1 MKILKPNYKENR
13 IINMSAKNA
22 TPIRQQYLDIKKN
35 YPDAILFFR
44 LGDFYETFDED
55 AEITS
60 RELDI
65 VLTGR
70 NVAKGQ
76 KIPMAGIPYHAAD
89 NYISR
94 LIEKGYHV
102 AICEQ
107 IGEQP
112 KKGIFPREV
121 IRLVTPGTVIEPGL
135 IKNEKNNYLIALF
148 LHESTAGLAFLD
160 ISTGEIGVSHF
171 NDNEF
176 HNRLNAEISRLH
188 PSEILLPES
197 IHLPFAEQYHLTSLP
212 DWKFELGRSEQLL
225 KNQFR
230 VASLDG
236 FGLKNKPAAV
246 AALGAIL
253 GYVKES
259 DPQALALFTDLSFY
273 AIDDHMVLDEATRRN
288 LELTETILKVSE
300 AGSLLGVMDKTRTPM
315 GKRMIRRWV
324 NQPLIHAPEITERL
338 DAVEYLLENG
348 LDRLELQKQLK
359 TAADIERIINRVV
372 AQHAVPR
379 DLVAL
384 RETLEILPAI
394 LQKINGRIAML
405 DREADAIDD
414 CKYEFT
420 SLQKSITDEPPATLA
435 HTGIIRPG
443 YSSELD
449 EIVQSTKNSRDY
461 IANLEKVEKAR
472 TGIKSLKVGFNKVFG
487 YYIEISNSYVNQAPQ
502 EYIRKQTLVNAERFI
517 TPKLKE
523 YETIV
528 LNAEENIHAIEAR
541 VFKEI
546 CAELKKSSRKLL
558 AVSRYLGMLDVLA
571 AFAQAA
577 SENNYVRPKLSEDK
591 HLLIKNGRHP
601 VVEKTRLDIS
611 FVPNDTLFTNGD
623 NIQVI
628 TGPNMS
634 GKSTYLRQV
643 ALIVLLA
650 QIGSFVPADA
660 AEIGIV
666 DRIFTRIGAQ
676 DEIHAGQ
683 STFMVEMIETA
694 NILHNASDKSLLILD
709 EIGRGTSTY
718 DGLSIAWAVL
728 EYIHNHPRLKSRTL
742 FATHYHEL
750 TQLPDV
756 LPNIKNYN
764 VAVSEVDNKVIFL
777 HKIVPG
783 GADRSYGIHVAQLAG
798 IPGPVI
804 TRANEILAQ
813 LEGQARQLE
822 LRDEAAHPTQMVLFE
837 QESPVLKDI
846 KKLDPNSLS
855 PIEALNKIYQWKKE
869 LDQD

>member
-1 MKILKPNYKENR
+1 
-13 IINMSAKNA
+13 MSSKNA
-22 TPIRQQYLDIKKN
+22 TPIRQQYLDIKKD

-55 AEITS
+55 AEIAS

-76 KIPMAGIPYHAAD
+76 KVPMAGIPYHAAD

-94 LIEKGYHV
+94 LIDKGYHV

-135 IKNEKNNYLIALF
+135 IKNEKNNYLVSLF
-148 LHESTAGLAFLD
+148 LQDSTAGLAFLD
-160 ISTGEIGVSHF
+160 ISTGEIGVSYF
-171 NDNEF
+171 TDNEF

-197 IHLPFAEQYHLTSLP
+197 VHLPFTEQFHVTALP

-225 KNQFR
+225 KTQFH

-236 FGLKNKPAAV
+236 FGLKNKPSAV
-246 AALGAIL
+246 AALGAVL

-259 DPQALALFTDLSFY
+259 DPQALALFTDLNFY
-273 AIDDHMVLDEATRRN
+273 AIEDHMVLDEATRRN

-300 AGSLLGVMDKTRTPM
+300 AGSLLGVLDKTRTPM

-324 NQPLIHAPEITERL
+324 NQPLIHAPEIKERL
-338 DAVEYLLENG
+338 DAVQYLLENG

-359 TAADIERIINRVV
+359 AVADIERIINRVI

-384 RETLEILPAI
+384 RETLESLPEIL
-394 LQKINGRIAML
+394 KKTDGRIPLL
-405 DREADAIDD
+405 DNEAASIDD
-414 CKYEFT
+414 CADEF
-420 SLQKSITDEPPATLA
+420 SLLQKSITDEPPATLA
-435 HTGIIRPG
+435 HTGIIRAG

-449 EIVQSTKNSRDY
+449 EIMRSTKNSRDY
-461 IANLEKVEKAR
+461 IASLEKVEKER
-472 TGIKSLKVGFNKVFG
+472 TGIKTLKVGFNKVFG
-487 YYIEISNSYVNQAPQ
+487 YYIEISNSYADQAPE

-546 CAELKKSSRKLL
+546 CAELKKSAKKLL

-571 AFAQAA
+571 SFAQVA
-577 SENNYVRPKLSEDK
+577 SENNYVRPKLSEDT
-591 HLLIKNGRHP
+591 HLQIRNGRHP

-611 FVPNDTLFTNGD
+611 FVPNDTYFTNGD

-650 QIGSFVPADA
+650 QIGSFVPAES

-694 NILHNASDKSLLILD
+694 NILHNATDKSLLILD

-813 LEGQARQLE
+813 LEGQSRQLE
-822 LRDEAAHPTQMVLFE
+822 LKDEAARPTQMALFE
-837 QESPVLKDI
+837 HESPVLKDI

-855 PIEALNKIYQWKKE
+855 PIEALNKIYQWKKD
-869 LDQD
+869 LDKG

>member
-1 MKILKPNYKENR
+1 
-13 IINMSAKNA
+13 MSAINA

-60 RELDI
+60 RELDL

-76 KIPMAGIPYHAAD
+76 KVPMAGIPYHAAD

-107 IGEQP
+107 IGDQP
-112 KKGIFPREV
+112 QKGLFPREV

-135 IKNEKNNYLIALF
+135 IKNEKNNYLVSVFIQDHA
-148 LHESTAGLAFLD
+148 TGLAYLD
-160 ISTGEIGVSHF
+160 ISTGEIGISCF
-171 NDNEF
+171 EDQDF
-176 HNRLNAEISRLH
+176 HNRLNAELSRLH
-188 PSEILLPES
+188 PSEIILPES
-197 IHLPFAEQYHLTSLP
+197 LKIDLPFNYHFTRLP
-212 DWKFELGRSEQLL
+212 DWKFEIGRAEQIL
-225 KNQFR
+225 KKQFK

-236 FGLKNKPAAV
+236 FGLKGKPEAI

-253 GYVKES
+253 GYVKNS
-259 DPQALALFTDLSFY
+259 DPQALALFTDLNFY
-273 AIDDHMVLDEATRRN
+273 SIEDHMVLDESTRRN
-288 LELTETILKVSE
+288 LELTETIFKGTES
-300 AGSLLGVMDKTRTPM
+300 GSLLDVIDKTRTPM
-315 GKRMIRRWV
+315 GKRMIRRWL
-324 NQPLIHAPEITERL
+324 NQPLIDAGEINARL
-338 DAVEYLLENG
+338 DAVDFFVKKG
-348 LDRLELQKQLK
+348 LDRQELQKQLK
-359 TAADIERIINRVV
+359 SVSDIERIVNRIISE
-372 AQHAVPR
+372 HAVPR

-384 RETLEILPAI
+384 RDTLEALPGILSKLNSTVAI
-394 LQKINGRIAML
+394 LKH
-405 DREADAIDD
+405 DPSSFDD
-414 CKYEFT
+414 CSPEAALLKR
-420 SLQKSITDEPPATLA
+420 SIVDEPPATLA

-443 YSSELD
+443 FSAELD
-449 EIVQSTKNSRDY
+449 EVIQSTKNSRDY
-461 IANLEKVEKAR
+461 IANLEKVEKQR
-472 TGIKSLKVGFNKVFG
+472 TGIKTLKVGYNKVFG
-487 YYIEISNSYVNQAPQ
+487 YYIEISNSYVDQAPP
-502 EYIRKQTLVNAERFI
+502 EYIRKQTLVNGERFI
-517 TPKLKE
+517 TPELKE

-528 LNAEENIHAIEAR
+528 LNAEENIHAIENR

-546 CAELKKSSRKLL
+546 CMEIKKSSAKLL
-558 AVSRYLGMLDVLA
+558 NASRFLGMLDVLLS
-571 AFAQAA
+571 FAQVAVD
-577 SENNYVRPKLSEDK
+577 NNYVRPLLFLDK
-591 HLLIKNGRHP
+591 RLLLKNGRHP
-601 VVEKTRLDIS
+601 VVEKTREDIS
-611 FVPNDTLFTNGD
+611 FVPNDTEFSNGD
-623 NIQVI
+623 NIQII

-650 QIGSFVPADA
+650 QIGSFVPADS

-694 NILHNASDKSLLILD
+694 NILHHATDKSLLILD

-728 EYIHNHPRLKSRTL
+728 EFIHNHPRLKSRTL

-750 TQLPDV
+750 TQLPDI
-756 LPNIKNYN
+756 LPNIRNYN
-764 VAVSEVDNKVIFL
+764 VAVSEVDNHVIFL

-783 GADRSYGIHVAQLAG
+783 GAEKSFGIHVAQMAG
-798 IPGPVI
+798 IPSPVI
-804 TRANEILAQ
+804 TRASEILAQ
-813 LEGQARQLE
+813 LEGHDSQLE
-822 LRDEAAHPTQMVLFE
+822 LKDRQQLAQMTFFHE
-837 QESPVLKDI
+837 ENPVLAELKRT
-846 KKLDPNSLS
+846 DPNSLS

-869 LDQD
+869 IDQE

>member
-1 MKILKPNYKENR
+1 
-13 IINMSAKNA
+13 MSETNA

-35 YPDAILFFR
+35 YPDAIVFFR

-76 KIPMAGIPYHAAD
+76 KVPMAGIPYHAAD

-112 KKGIFPREV
+112 QKGIFPREV
-121 IRLVTPGTVIEPGL
+121 IRLVSPGTVIEPGL
-135 IKNEKNNYLIALF
+135 IKNEKNNYLVSLF
-148 LHESTAGLAFLD
+148 IHENTAGLAFLD

-197 IHLPFAEQYHLTSLP
+197 IHLPFAEQYHVTSLQ

-225 KNQFR
+225 KTQFH
-230 VASLDG
+230 VSSLDG

-259 DPQALALFTDLSFY
+259 DPQALALFTDLNFY
-273 AIDDHMVLDEATRRN
+273 AIEDHMVLDEATRRN

-324 NQPLIHAPEITERL
+324 NQPLIHAGEITERL

-348 LDRLELQKQLK
+348 LDRLELQKQLRSV
-359 TAADIERIINRVV
+359 ADIERIINRVV

-384 RETLEILPAI
+384 RETLEILPVI
-394 LQKINGRIAML
+394 LKKVSGHIPLL
-405 DREADAIDD
+405 DRETGAMDD
-414 CKYEFT
+414 CSSEFM
-420 SLQKSITDEPPATLA
+420 LLRESIAEDPPATLA
-435 HTGIIRPG
+435 HTGVIRPG

-449 EIVQSTKNSRDY
+449 EIIQSTKNSRDY
-461 IANLEKVEKAR
+461 IANLEKVEKER
-472 TGIKSLKVGFNKVFG
+472 TGIKTLKVGFNKVFG
-487 YYIEISNSYVNQAPQ
+487 YYIEISNSYADQAPE

-528 LNAEENIHAIEAR
+528 LNAEENIHAIENR

-546 CAELKKSSRKLL
+546 CAELKKSSKKLL
-558 AVSRYLGMLDVLA
+558 AASRFLGTLDVLA
-571 AFAQAA
+571 SFAQAA

-591 HLLIKNGRHP
+591 HLMIKNGRHP
-601 VVEKTRLDIS
+601 VVEKTRVDIS
-611 FVPNDTLFTNGD
+611 FVPNDTVFANGD

-694 NILHNASDKSLLILD
+694 NILHNATDKSLLILD

-764 VAVSEVDNKVIFL
+764 VAVSEVDNQVIFL

-813 LEGQARQLE
+813 LEGQSRQLE
-822 LRDEAAHPTQMVLFE
+822 LKDEASHPTQMALFT
-837 QESPVLKDI
+837 QDSPVLKDI

-855 PIEALNKIYQWKKE
+855 PIEALNKIYQWKKD
-869 LDQD
+869 LDKG

>member
-1 MKILKPNYKENR
+1 
-13 IINMSAKNA
+13 MSAKNA

-135 IKNEKNNYLIALF
+135 IKNEKNNYLVALF

-197 IHLPFAEQYHLTSLP
+197 VHLPFAEQYHLTSLP

-225 KNQFR
+225 KNQFH

-259 DPQALALFTDLSFY
+259 DPQALALFTDLNFY

-324 NQPLIHAPEITERL
+324 NQPLIHAPAITERL

-359 TAADIERIINRVV
+359 AVADIERIINRVV

-384 RETLEILPAI
+384 RETLEILPGI
-394 LQKINGRIAML
+394 LQKVNGRLALL
-405 DREADAIDD
+405 DRESDAIDD
-414 CKYEFT
+414 CTNEFT
-420 SLQKSITDEPPATLA
+420 LLRDSITDEPPATLA

-443 YSSELD
+443 YSAELD
-449 EIVQSTKNSRDY
+449 EIMQSTKNSRDY
-461 IANLEKVEKAR
+461 IANLEKVEKDR

-487 YYIEISNSYVNQAPQ
+487 YYIEISNSYVDQAPE

-546 CAELKKSSRKLL
+546 CASLKKFSRKLL
-558 AVSRYLGMLDVLA
+558 AVSRYLGTLDVLA
-571 AFAQAA
+571 SFAQVA

-611 FVPNDTLFTNGD
+611 FVPNETLFVNGD

-694 NILHNASDKSLLILD
+694 NILHNATDKSLLILD

-798 IPGPVI
+798 IPSPVI

-855 PIEALNKIYQWKKE
+855 PIEALNKIYQWKKD
-869 LDQD
+869 LDRD

>member
-1 MKILKPNYKENR
+1 MPET
-13 IINMSAKNA
+13 NA

-35 YPDAILFFR
+35 YPDAIVFFR

-76 KIPMAGIPYHAAD
+76 KVPMAGIPYHAAD

-112 KKGIFPREV
+112 QKGIFPREV
-121 IRLVTPGTVIEPGL
+121 IRLVTPGTIIEPGL
-135 IKNEKNNYLIALF
+135 IKNEKNNYLVSLF
-148 LHESTAGLAFLD
+148 IQENTAGLAFLD

-171 NDNEF
+171 SDNEF

-197 IHLPFAEQYHLTSLP
+197 IHLFFNEQYHVTSLQ

-225 KNQFR
+225 KTQFH

-259 DPQALALFTDLSFY
+259 DPQALALFTDLNFY
-273 AIDDHMVLDEATRRN
+273 AIEDHMVLDEATRRN

-324 NQPLIHAPEITERL
+324 NQPLIHAGEITERL

-348 LDRLELQKQLK
+348 LERLELQKQLK
-359 TAADIERIINRVV
+359 SVADIERIINRVV

-384 RETLEILPAI
+384 RETLEILPVI
-394 LQKINGRIAML
+394 LKKVSGRIPLL
-405 DREADAIDD
+405 DRESGVMDD
-414 CKYEFT
+414 CSSEFV
-420 SLQKSITDEPPATLA
+420 LLRESIAEDPPATLA
-435 HTGIIRPG
+435 HTGIIRSG

-449 EIVQSTKNSRDY
+449 EIIQSTKNSRDY
-461 IANLEKVEKAR
+461 IANLEKVEKER
-472 TGIKSLKVGFNKVFG
+472 TGIKTLKVGFNKVFG
-487 YYIEISNSYVNQAPQ
+487 YYIEISNSYADQAPE

-528 LNAEENIHAIEAR
+528 LNAEENIHAIENR

-546 CAELKKSSRKLL
+546 CAELKKSSKKLL
-558 AVSRYLGMLDVLA
+558 AASRFLGTLDVLA
-571 AFAQAA
+571 SFAQAA

-591 HLLIKNGRHP
+591 HLFIKNGRHP
-601 VVEKTRLDIS
+601 VVEKTRVDIS
-611 FVPNDTLFTNGD
+611 FVPNDTVFANGD

-694 NILHNASDKSLLILD
+694 NILHNATDKSLLILD

-764 VAVSEVDNKVIFL
+764 VAVSEVDNQVIFL

-804 TRANEILAQ
+804 TRANEILTQ
-813 LEGQARQLE
+813 LEGQSRQLE
-822 LRDEAAHPTQMVLFE
+822 LKDEAAHPTQMALFA
-837 QESPVLKDI
+837 QDSPVLKDI

-855 PIEALNKIYQWKKE
+855 PIEALNKIYQWKKD
-869 LDQD
+869 LDKE